1 MNKHYIVYYLKSSTD
16 EDFFF
21 KEFSKNVPLF
31 TTDLDLAIN
40 FNNLND
46 QEIDHYATN
55 ITKNLWKSSFSNIKE
70 KGIAEIEYSV
80 KISKK
85 EYNNEKC
92 DIFNAIKKLTK
103 EEIKLLNLEETAFLF
118 ELSKEDNDSDN
129 SIIWQFANGNFITG
143 AININNNNTTIEDK
157 ILEIIKKEIKQ

>member
-1 MNKHYIVYYLKSSTD
+1 MNKHYIVYYLKSSDD

-21 KEFSKNVPLF
+21 KEFSKNVPIF

-46 QEIDHYATN
+46 QEIDHYANN

-70 KGIAEIEYSV
+70 KGIVEIEYSV

-118 ELSKEDNDSDN
+118 ELSKEEDENISPFLYN
-129 SIIWQFANGNFITG
+129 YLGNLNNMLNGN
-143 AININNNNTTIEDK
+143 NKTTIEDK
-157 ILEIIKKEIKQ
+157 VLENIKKEIK

>member
-1 MNKHYIVYYLKSSTD
+1 MNKHYIVYYLKSSDD

-21 KEFSKNVPLF
+21 KEFSKNVPIF

-46 QEIDHYATN
+46 QEIDHYANN

-70 KGIAEIEYSV
+70 KGIVEIEYSV

-118 ELSKEDNDSDN
+118 ELSKEEDENISPFLYN
-129 SIIWQFANGNFITG
+129 YLGNLNMLNGN
-143 AININNNNTTIEDK
+143 NKTTIEDK
-157 ILEIIKKEIKQ
+157 VLENIKKEIK

>member
-1 MNKHYIVYYLKSSTD
+1 MMNKHYIVYYLKSSDD

-21 KEFSKNVPLF
+21 KEFSKNVPIF

-46 QEIDHYATN
+46 QEIDHYANN

-70 KGIAEIEYSV
+70 KGIVEIEYSV

-118 ELSKEDNDSDN
+118 ELSKEEDENISPFLYN
-129 SIIWQFANGNFITG
+129 YLGNLNMLNGN
-143 AININNNNTTIEDK
+143 NKTTIEDK
-157 ILEIIKKEIKQ
+157 VLENIKKEIK

>member
-1 MNKHYIVYYLKSSTD
+1 MMNKHYIVYYLKSSND

-21 KEFSKNVPLF
+21 KEFSKNVPVF
-31 TTDLDLAIN
+31 TSDLDLAIN
-40 FNNLND
+40 FDNLND
-46 QEIDHYATN
+46 QEIDHYANN

-70 KGIAEIEYSV
+70 KGIVEIEYSV

-118 ELSKEDNDSDN
+118 ELSKEDNDSN
-129 SIIWQFANGNFITG
+129 TNWWLPINGALYFNTDT
-143 AININNNNTTIEDK
+143 NNTTIEDK
-157 ILEIIKKEIKQ
+157 VLENIKKEIKQ